1 MITNESIK
9 DYLERMYGNDLFVE
23 LESPAKEK
31 IIFNAHELLKDNF
44 KEKDITDRAVALQ
57 VLFMLESDA
66 SDFSSLRN
74 QGVSSYSVKGV
85 SVSFGSSESETNSNN
100 RNGLIALAVL
110 AILKKNSRTK
120 VGRLTRSHLCQKKL
134 LIICLI

>member
-9 DYLERMYGNDLFVE
+9 KYLERMYGNE
-23 LESPAKEK
+23 LYEELDSEDQEK

-44 KEKDITDRAVALQ
+44 KESLITDRAVALQ
-57 VLFMLESDA
+57 VLYMLESDE

-85 SVSFGSSESETNSNN
+85 SVSFGSSESKTSNSDS
-100 RNGLIALAVL
+100 GLIAPAVMAL
-110 AILKKNSRTK
+110 LNPNSGAK
-120 VGRLTRSHLCQKKL
+120 VGRL
-134 LIICLI
+134 I

>member
-1 MITNESIK
+1 MIIMITNESIK

-100 RNGLIALAVL
+100 RNGLIAPAVL
-110 AILKKNSRTK
+110 AILNKNSGAK
-120 VGRLTRSHLCQKKL
+120 VGRL
-134 LIICLI
+134 I

>member
-100 RNGLIALAVL
+100 RNGLIAPAVL
-110 AILKKNSRTK
+110 AILNKNSGAK
-120 VGRLTRSHLCQKKL
+120 VGRL
-134 LIICLI
+134 I